1 MPTSSRAVLT
11 WLLDADPALR
21 WQVRRDLAG
30 ESAAAVAADRA
41 RVAAEGW
48 GAALLARQRADGAWA
63 HESFP
68 VWQTTL
74 NAMVLLQDFGLDP
87 AGPHAR
93 TVVERLDRGFTWG
106 PEFGDLPFFEGE
118 VEPCINGRVLAV
130 GAYFGRPSARL
141 ADRLLGEQLADGGW
155 NCEAERGS
163 VRSSFHS
170 TICVLE
176 GLLAY
181 EAACGPSAPITA
193 ARVRA
198 HDYLLARGLFRRLA
212 TGAVVDRAWTRFA
225 WPAGWHYDVLRGLDY
240 LRRAA
245 VAPEPR
251 AAEALALV
259 ARRRHQNG
267 RWPRG
272 VVHEDPVGLAMEGPR
287 GTASRWITFRA
298 LRVLDWA
305 GA

>member
-1 MPTSSRAVLT
+1 MSTVSRAVLL

-30 ESAAAVAADRA
+30 DSAADVAADRA

-48 GAALLARQRADGAWA
+48 GATLLARQRDDGAWA
-63 HESFP
+63 HESVP

-74 NAMVLLQDFGLDP
+74 NAMVLLKDFGLDP
-87 AGPHAR
+87 TGPAAAAALA
-93 TVVERLDRGFTWG
+93 RLDRGFTWG

-130 GAYFGRPSARL
+130 GASFGRPSARL
-141 ADRLLGEQLADGGW
+141 KDRLLGEQLADGGW

-181 EAACGPSAPITA
+181 EEACGPSAPIAA
-193 ARVRA
+193 ARARA
-198 HDYLLARGLFRRLA
+198 HEYLLERGLFRRRS

-225 WPAGWHYDVLRGLDY
+225 WPTAWHYDVLRGLDY
-240 LRRAA
+240 LRRAG

-251 AAEALALV
+251 MAEAVALV
-259 ARRRHQNG
+259 VRRRHQNG

-272 VVHEDPVGLAMEGPR
+272 VVHEDPVGLAVEGAR
-287 GTASRWITFRA
+287 GTASRWITFQA

-305 GA
+305 HA